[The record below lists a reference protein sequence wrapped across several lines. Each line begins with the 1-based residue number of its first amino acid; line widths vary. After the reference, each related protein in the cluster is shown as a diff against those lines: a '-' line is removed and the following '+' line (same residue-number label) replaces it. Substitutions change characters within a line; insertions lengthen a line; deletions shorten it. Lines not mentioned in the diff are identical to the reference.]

1 MRPTA
6 RVAVLISVF
15 ALGTVPLGAK
25 IVMNTVGGT
34 AALIGHGHVAHA
46 TVLVGCTESEQV
58 QVTLTLTQGSVSGTG
73 VGAGVCTGE
82 LTEYEVTVPAA
93 GDSFT
98 VGLASACA
106 TADNYRHGVLADS
119 RQWCRAGGV
128 VLVD

>member
-15 ALGTVPLGAK
+15 ALGTVSLGAK
-25 IVMNTVGGT
+25 VITNTIGGT
-34 AALIGHGHVAHA
+34 AALTGHGH
-46 TVLVGCTESEQV
+46 
-58 QVTLTLTQGSVSGTG
+58 VSGTG

-82 LTEYEVTVPAA
+82 LTESEVTVPAA